1 VASAKAGLI
10 PNARRIWGTTDMAF
24 SELRRRIKF
33 GSIRPVPHFL
43 NSGDLAVFAHL
54 LGLRRWLDRGR
65 IDLVIDV
72 GGNIGQFASA
82 LRYIGYRG
90 DILSFEPIPDAF
102 AALSHRMHGDERWH
116 GMPIAIG
123 DHVGE
128 DTLNIM
134 AETVFSS
141 FRPRVTQNESAS
153 DTVREKLVVPVRT
166 LESVIDEMNLVS
178 RLSRTLIKSDTQG
191 YELSVLRG
199 LGNHIDLV
207 KLVQCELSSIPLY
220 DGSPFMTEIID
231 FLHQHHFQS
240 LSFAPVNGESVRPL
254 EFDYLCVN
262 DAVA

>member
-1 VASAKAGLI
+1 MGF
-10 PNARRIWGTTDMAF
+10 W
-24 SELRRRIKF
+24 ELRRRIKF

-54 LGLRRWLDRGR
+54 LGLRRWLDRAG
-65 IDLVIDV
+65 IELVIDV

-90 DILSFEPIPDAF
+90 DILSLEPIPDAF

-116 GMPIAIG
+116 GMQIAIG
-123 DHVGE
+123 DRVGE
-128 DTLNIM
+128 ETLNIM

-153 DTVREKLVVPVRT
+153 DTVREKLLVPVRT
-166 LESVIDEMNLVS
+166 LESIIDEMNLVS
-178 RLSRTLIKSDTQG
+178 RLSRTLVKSDTQG

-199 LGNHIDLV
+199 LGKYIDRV

-231 FLHQHHFQS
+231 FLHEHHFQS
-240 LSFAPVNGESVRPL
+240 VSFAPVSGESVRPL

-262 DAVA
+262 DAARP

>member
-1 VASAKAGLI
+1 MG
-10 PNARRIWGTTDMAF
+10 F

-54 LGLRRWLDRGR
+54 LGLRRWLDRAR
-65 IDLVIDV
+65 IDLVLDV

-102 AALSHRMHGDERWH
+102 AALSRRMHGDDRWR
-116 GMPIAIG
+116 GIQIAIG
-123 DHVGE
+123 DHAGE
-128 DTLNIM
+128 DTLNVM

-141 FRPRVTQNESAS
+141 FRSRVTQNESAS
-153 DTVREKLVVPVRT
+153 DTVREKLLVSVRT
-166 LESVIDEMNLVS
+166 LASIIDEMNLVS

-199 LGNHIDLV
+199 LGKYIDCV

-220 DGSPFMTEIID
+220 DGSPFMTEIIY
-231 FLHQHHFQS
+231 FLHEHHFQS
-240 LSFAPVNGESVRPL
+240 VSFAPVNGESVRPL

-262 DAVA
+262 DAAA